1 MMIQCLFLFI
11 FFLEIEFKTYT
22 ANAQQTQSQIP
33 PTIDEESTNIP
44 TGNGDAI
51 NHAPM
56 LQVTI
61 CLSFPTNC
69 FFELSEGENE
79 RFEK

>member
-1 MMIQCLFLFI
+1 MIKCLFLF
-11 FFLEIEFKTYT
+11 FFFFKLKLKTYT
-22 ANAQQTQSQIP
+22 VNAQQTQSQIP

-44 TGNGDAI
+44 AGNGDAI

-61 CLSFPTNC
+61 CLFFTINC
-69 FFELSEGENE
+69 FFESSEGENE
-79 RFEK
+79 